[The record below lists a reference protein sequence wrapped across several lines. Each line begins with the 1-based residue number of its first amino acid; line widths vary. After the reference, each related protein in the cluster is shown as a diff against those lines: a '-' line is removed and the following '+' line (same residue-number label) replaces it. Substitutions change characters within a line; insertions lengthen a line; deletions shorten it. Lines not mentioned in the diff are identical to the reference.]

1 MRMLIVVLGLLAGI
15 PAWAADAVVKDGDTL
30 RLGDITYRLE
40 GIDAPELDQRCINEF
55 ADPSACGIEARDGL
69 VKLIGGRDVACRDL
83 GPDPVLK
90 GRRLGACTISGDSD
104 SLSRRLVQEGLALN
118 VAIDGKDRFAGEE
131 AKAKDERKGLW
142 KGCFVAPESFRR
154 WHVTAPLLG
163 AACRDDQ
170 RDAMLAV
177 LFPDEAAMPSGCTI
191 KGKFARRARMTGHVG
206 VYQLQ
211 GCPSYASLTKPNR
224 WFCSEDDA
232 QAAGFRKAFN
242 CRSPAKR

>member
-1 MRMLIVVLGLLAGI
+1 MRMLIVALGLLAGI

-69 VKLIGGRDVACRDL
+69 VKLIGSRDVACRDL
-83 GPDPVLK
+83 GPDPVFK
-90 GRRLGACTISGDSD
+90 GRRLGACTIAGDSD

-131 AKAKDERKGLW
+131 SKARDERNGLW
-142 KGCFVAPESFRR
+142 KGCFVAAEGFRR

-163 AACRDDQ
+163 AACRDDK
-170 RDAMLAV
+170 REAMLAQM
-177 LFPDEAAMPSGCTI
+177 FPDEPAMPPGCAI
-191 KGKFARRARMTGHVG
+191 KGKLAKRARMTGHVG